1 MQFQAAVAAEPSP
14 DKVFDREWAVAL
26 LAKVIERLGAECAA
40 AGRLRQFEELKVFLT
55 AEKGA
60 VPYTPAANALG
71 IDEGAVRVAVH
82 RLRKRYRELLHDE
95 IAQTLSDRS
104 QVDEEMRA
112 LLVAVAG

>member
-1 MQFQAAVAAEPSP
+1 
-14 DKVFDREWAVAL
+14 
-26 LAKVIERLGAECAA
+26 
-40 AGRLRQFEELKVFLT
+40 
-55 AEKGA
+55 